1 MLPQSFKYEKCSL
14 LELKRSVSN
23 VDPATKYVVQ
33 SNRCKS
39 AILAIS
45 KNAWLLL
52 LELQTGDTI
61 TVWWFLKAAVWCGVE
76 MYTLYHSEMRCILSQ
91 YSGIKQTYLT
101 NWHLSIGGADL
112 PNYALTTK
120 PNHNPAVNA
129 GKPQKL
135 LPTKIWAHLSDL
147 ETLYFAIR
155 VGNKGKTRYHR
166 GVLGLKV
173 NHDDVYICRRCWG
186 LYLVHQTLTGQV
198 NLASAALSWEVRRP
212 AGFQP

>member
-1 MLPQSFKYEKCSL
+1 MWS
-14 LELKRSVSN
+14 
-23 VDPATKYVVQ
+23 
-33 SNRCKS
+33 
-39 AILAIS
+39 
-45 KNAWLLL
+45 
-52 LELQTGDTI
+52 
-61 TVWWFLKAAVWCGVE
+61 FLKAEGLMCCWNVYVVSFRD
-76 MYTLYHSEMRCILSQ
+76 TIDSIIIH
-91 YSGIKQTYLT
+91 
-101 NWHLSIGGADL
+101 WHKANIPNKLAFEHRGADL

-135 LPTKIWAHLSDL
+135 LPTKIWAHLPDL

-173 NHDDVYICRRCWG
+173 NHNDVYICRRCWG